1 MFDGLVQSQGSAVS
15 KNKERRKRNII
26 QLLFDYLLE
35 LKGYLEIKEMHR
47 YPFFYV
53 QLTYKIKPAV

>member
-15 KNKERRKRNII
+15 KNKERRKIKDII

-35 LKGYLEIKEMHR
+35 LKVCLEIQEIHR
-47 YPFFYV
+47 YPFFF
-53 QLTYKIKPAV
+53 TYN